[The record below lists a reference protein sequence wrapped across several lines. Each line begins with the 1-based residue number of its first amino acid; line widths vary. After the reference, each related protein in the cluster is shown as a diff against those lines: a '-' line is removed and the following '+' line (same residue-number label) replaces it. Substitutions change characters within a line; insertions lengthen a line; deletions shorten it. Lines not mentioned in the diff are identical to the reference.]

1 MPARIRYARKEPKM
15 TLSAFAEARRFEAVV
30 AVLDRYE
37 RDPSRLIPILQ
48 AVQDEYRYLPEE
60 IMTYVATALDVSPA
74 KVYGVATFYGHFS
87 LEPKGKYVVK
97 VCDGTACHVKGSGG
111 LVDALRAELRLEGKA
126 KTTPDMLFTLE
137 TVSCLGACG
146 LAPVMVVG
154 EDVHGLVSKDEAL
167 RIVREIRRK
176 EAGDAAE

>member
-1 MPARIRYARKEPKM
+1 M

-30 AVLDRYE
+30 AVLDRYD

-60 IMTYVATALDVSPA
+60 IMTYVATALDISPA

-87 LEPKGKYVVK
+87 LEPKGKYVIK
-97 VCDGTACHVKGSGG
+97 VCDGTACHVKGSGE
-111 LVDALRAELRLEGKA
+111 LVEVLRKELRLEGKA

-146 LAPVMVVG
+146 LAPVMVIG
-154 EDVHGLVSKDEAL
+154 EDVHGLTSGDEAVA
-167 RIVREIRRK
+167 IVRGIKQK
-176 EAGDAAE
+176 EAADGAR

>member
-1 MPARIRYARKEPKM
+1 M
-15 TLSAFAEARRFEAVV
+15 TLSAFAEARRFEAVT
-30 AVLDRYE
+30 AVLDRYD

-60 IMTYVATALDVSPA
+60 IMTYVATALDLSPA

-111 LVDALRAELRLEGKA
+111 LVDALRKELRLEGKQ

-146 LAPVMVVG
+146 LAPVMVIG
-154 EDVHGLVSKDEAL
+154 DEVHGLMTSGEAVA
-167 RIVREIRRK
+167 IVKAIKQK
-176 EAGDAAE
+176 EASDGAR

>member
-1 MPARIRYARKEPKM
+1 MK
-15 TLSAFAEARRFEAVV
+15 LNAFAEARRFEAVV
-30 AVLDRYE
+30 AVLDRYG
-37 RDPSRLIPILQ
+37 RDPSKLIPILQ

-60 IMTYVATALDVSPA
+60 IMTYVATALDISPA

-87 LEPKGKYVVK
+87 LEPKGKHVLK
-97 VCDGTACHVKGSGG
+97 VCDGTACHVKGSGA

-126 KTTPDMLFTLE
+126 KTTPDLLFTLE

-154 EDVHGLVSKDEAL
+154 EDVHGLVTKDEAL
-167 RIVREIRRK
+167 RIVSDIKRE
-176 EAGDAAE
+176 EASDGENR